1 MDKELLKVQINK
13 AQRDLTAASLW
24 LNDAV
29 ANYHYKRGQ
38 LAALQWVQ
46 SVIDGKT
53 EKYIESNN

>member
-1 MDKELLKVQINK
+1 MDKELLAVQINK

-24 LNDAV
+24 LKDAV

-46 SVIDGKT
+46 SVIAGKT
-53 EKYIESNN
+53 EKYMESNN

>member
-1 MDKELLKVQINK
+1 MDKELLAVQINK

-24 LNDAV
+24 LNDAA

-46 SVIDGKT
+46 AVIEGKV
-53 EKYIESNN
+53 EKHVESQN

>member
-1 MDKELLKVQINK
+1 MDKELLAVQINK

-46 SVIDGKT
+46 SVIEGKV
-53 EKYIESNN
+53 EKHVESQN

>member
-1 MDKELLKVQINK
+1 MDKQLLTAKLNQ

-24 LNDAV
+24 LNGAV

-53 EKYIESNN
+53 EKYMESNN